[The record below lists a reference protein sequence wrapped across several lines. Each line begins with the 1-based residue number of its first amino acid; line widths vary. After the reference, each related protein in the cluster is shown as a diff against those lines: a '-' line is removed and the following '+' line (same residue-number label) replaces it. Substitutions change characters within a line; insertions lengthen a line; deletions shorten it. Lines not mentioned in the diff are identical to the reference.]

1 MYDIQENLFRWVG
14 SQSQATSLIIVAAG
28 LLFALQGFRFA
39 RFLFAFT
46 AGGAG
51 FLIGAALAAVLAL
64 PAPPAAILSG
74 ALLGALA
81 LFRFSLGACISAMF
95 IFGML
100 GANLVARFSADPNS
114 VLFGM
119 GVGCLAGLSLRWI
132 SARTMPIIVTTVE
145 GAALLIVGFVGVT
158 GALAPSLATTFVD
171 WSQTIPLLTPAMMV
185 MLFVLGYS
193 VQSNAQQGDVR
204 TGGSQSLSR
213 VELG

>member
-1 MYDIQENLFRWVG
+1 MYDIQESLFRWAGAQNPSTALMIVG
-14 SQSQATSLIIVAAG
+14 VG

-51 FLIGAALAAVLAL
+51 FLIGGIIAAVLGL
-64 PAPPAAILSG
+64 PAPPTAIFCGAILG
-74 ALLGALA
+74 GLGMY
-81 LFRFSLGACISAMF
+81 RFAIGACISSMF
-95 IFGML
+95 IFSML
-100 GANLVARFSADPNS
+100 VANLVARFTGDPNPI
-114 VLFGM
+114 LFGL
-119 GVGCLAGLSLRWI
+119 GVGCLVGLSLRWI
-132 SARTMPIIVTTVE
+132 CARAMPIIVTTVE
-145 GAALLIVGFVGVT
+145 GAALLIVGFVGLAS
-158 GALAPSLATTFVD
+158 GLAPSLGQTFVD